1 MENIDSA
8 KQGFFKKNVLGK
20 HYMFWLF
27 IVCYTVIHIN
37 FEYRYWLTDDRDIFG
52 KYELAA
58 GHTDKLEVAKEV
70 YFTKATWMFA
80 LVIMVALGFNFR
92 TAMAFSF
99 SIYSIELMALFPV
112 RTYTF
117 LNLLLAFGLLVEQ
130 GIEWKESRAGK
141 LTKETSPPS

>member
-1 MENIDSA
+1 MENIEDA
-8 KQGFFKKNVLGK
+8 KKGFFKKYIMGK
-20 HYMFWLF
+20 HFMFWLF

-52 KYELAA
+52 KYELAEEQA
-58 GHTDKLEVAKEV
+58 DKLEVAKEV

-80 LVIMVALGFNFR
+80 LVLMVALGLNFR

-99 SIYSIELMALFPV
+99 AIYSVELMLLFPI

-117 LNLLLAFGLLVEQ
+117 LNLLLALGLLIEQ
-130 GIEWKESRAGK
+130 GIEWKESRACK
-141 LTKETSPPS
+141 VRQETNPFS

>member
-1 MENIDSA
+1 MDKINNA
-8 KQGFFKKNVLGK
+8 KQGFFKKYVLGK

-37 FEYRYWLTDDRDIFG
+37 FEYHYWLTNDRDIFS
-52 KYELAA
+52 KYEVAEEQV
-58 GHTDKLEVAKEV
+58 DKMEVAKEV

-80 LVIMVALGFNFR
+80 LVLMVALGLNFR

-99 SIYSIELMALFPV
+99 AIYSVELMFLFSL

-117 LNLLLAFGLLVEQ
+117 LNLFLALGLLIEQ
-130 GIEWKESRAGK
+130 WIEWKESNYASI
-141 LTKETSPPS
+141 E